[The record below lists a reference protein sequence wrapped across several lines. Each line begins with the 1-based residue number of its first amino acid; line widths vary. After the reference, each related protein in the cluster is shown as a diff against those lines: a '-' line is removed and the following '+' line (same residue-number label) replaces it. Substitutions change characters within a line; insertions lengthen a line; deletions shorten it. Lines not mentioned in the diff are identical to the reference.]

1 MWLITNII
9 FILLF
14 YFNLIEVRNTG
25 KQFNVA
31 TSLLLRSPID
41 MWHKLSRG
49 DSLTVLN
56 DVCIRILSLTLIL
69 FLFNRTST
77 RRSTRKTLRPPAF
90 GTSTAWSTTWSLK
103 PSNRPENLSG
113 LARTTTVM
121 SSLILLL
128 RVTDHSVSWPPFW
141 WEILQWGLDYQL
153 WEILQWGLD
162 YQLWEILQ

>member
-56 DVCIRILSLTLIL
+56 DVCIRILSLILIL
-69 FLFNRTST
+69 FCPTGHLREGVQERLWG
-77 RRSTRKTLRPPAF
+77 RRHLVRAPPDRRHGRSSPQVVRWICLGLQELRRWRPVGYCCSGIWIARSHDLRS
-90 GTSTAWSTTWSLK
+90 GEKYYSGGLIISACSASWS
-103 PSNRPENLSG
+103 
-113 LARTTTVM
+113 
-121 SSLILLL
+121 
-128 RVTDHSVSWPPFW
+128 
-141 WEILQWGLDYQL
+141 
-153 WEILQWGLD
+153 
-162 YQLWEILQ
+162 